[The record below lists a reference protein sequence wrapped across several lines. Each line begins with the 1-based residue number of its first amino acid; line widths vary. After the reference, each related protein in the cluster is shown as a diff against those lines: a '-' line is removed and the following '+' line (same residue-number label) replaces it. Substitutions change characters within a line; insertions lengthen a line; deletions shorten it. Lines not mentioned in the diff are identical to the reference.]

1 MKTTMME
8 FPGLYCSYANLL
20 KNSNYQISNTEI
32 EILVRILIV
41 TLLPAR
47 QVCLP
52 AHPIEEKEVL
62 TKKKSY
68 VYLKPVRVRLH
79 DLLTPK
85 QGQIYLLLLQRPV
98 KQRKLLQELWV

>member
-1 MKTTMME
+1 M
-8 FPGLYCSYANLL
+8 
-20 KNSNYQISNTEI
+20 
-32 EILVRILIV
+32 

-47 QVCLP
+47 QVRLP
-52 AHPIEEKEVL
+52 AHPIEEKEEVL

-68 VYLKPVRVRLH
+68 VYLKPVRVRLR